1 MPPQFTFTLRCN
13 AVFFFAPLVCCRQM
27 HHGELREC
35 MNHRSSWSPL
45 LDAFLQKLTDNIVIR
60 SNHRGPSNLC
70 YFSEDKLR
78 EVLALN
84 HSCGLGD
91 QRYYVQGSWINW
103 DSLYWEFEK
112 PRDQSQS
119 DYVEG
124 ESDCIL
130 ACKDDPSL
138 NCSAEIP
145 CLHAFYLRRN
155 STGKQG

>member
-1 MPPQFTFTLRCN
+1 
-13 AVFFFAPLVCCRQM
+13 M